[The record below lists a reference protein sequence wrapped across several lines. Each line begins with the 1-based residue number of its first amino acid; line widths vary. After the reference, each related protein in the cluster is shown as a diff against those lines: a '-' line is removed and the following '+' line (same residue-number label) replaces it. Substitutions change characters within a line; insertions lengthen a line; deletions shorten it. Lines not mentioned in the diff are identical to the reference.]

1 MRRQRCIGT
10 TEPRLLH
17 CRRLRLVMADASL
30 NAANGV
36 FLVSLAAGYG
46 RGLALL
52 RHGRG
57 IRGRW
62 IHAFCLC
69 LWPSWPFT
77 GGGVAVAEGRWLS
90 RRLWSSGLLWWFGL
104 LVMPVVVMPFSIE

>member
-1 MRRQRCIGT
+1 M
-10 TEPRLLH
+10 P
-17 CRRLRLVMADASL
+17 SL

-69 LWPSWPFT
+69 LWPRWPFT
-77 GGGVAVAEGRWLS
+77 GGGVAVAEGVLAFPAALVFRASLVVWASCDACGGDALHPLS
-90 RRLWSSGLLWWFGL
+90 NGNGGAAVLCMTLC
-104 LVMPVVVMPFSIE
+104 